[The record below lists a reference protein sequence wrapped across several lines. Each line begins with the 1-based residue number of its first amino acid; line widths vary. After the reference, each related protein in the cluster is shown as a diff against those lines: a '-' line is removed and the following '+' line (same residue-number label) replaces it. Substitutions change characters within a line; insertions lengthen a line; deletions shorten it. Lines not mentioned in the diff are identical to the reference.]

1 MVEWLTHLR
10 LRIRM
15 RIRAFLRRTALDQD
29 LDDEISFHLAM
40 REEQLEAAGTHD
52 ASGAARRRFGS
63 VARIREELRDTWA
76 IAPTIGALAADVR
89 YAARRLRRT
98 PGFTAVVVL
107 TLGLGIGTTTAFF
120 SAVDAVLMRPLGYAD
135 PDRLLLVY
143 EAFPQ
148 AQIDR
153 LPFSA
158 LDFEDFRR
166 YQRSFEAAAA
176 YRSGPFE
183 LSGDGEPERIL
194 GAKVSAD
201 LFRVLGVGPIAGR
214 TFAPSDDVPGVNV
227 AILSWRLWQ
236 RRYGGAST
244 VLGTIISLDRQPY
257 TVVGVMPRGFAFPGR
272 GAQFNADPADVWV
285 PIAFT
290 PRERAERGAMYGNSV
305 IARLRAGMSPETAQ
319 ADLDLTA
326 TRIAANYPSIVRD
339 AGFLPRL
346 VARPLREEISGR
358 LQAPLFSLL
367 AAVVLVLVVACA
379 NVANLMLS
387 RLVGR
392 TGEFAVRIALGA
404 RPQRLV
410 QLLLCEAL
418 LLSMVGGL
426 VGTSLA
432 YGATKAVPAVLA
444 RTIPGLEDIAIDI
457 RVLVVTALVCIGTAV
472 TFTIVCLQVLRRRT
486 PADALREGTS
496 RLTGASRSLR
506 MQRMFVVVTMSIACM
521 LLVGAGLFVKSFAA
535 LMATDVGFQP
545 AHVLTASLTL
555 PPAFYATAEKVR
567 TFHDALARSLSALPG
582 VRSVTIGTDLPLMTY
597 ETRGFTPEGGVA
609 ADVPPVTSL
618 TWVDGPYFE
627 TLGIPVTVGRSFDAG
642 EYAQNRRVVIVNEKL
657 ARAAWPGVNAVGKRL
672 KWGSRASPQPWLTV
686 VGVIHDVVD
695 GTIGTPPGLHAY
707 EPFRQLP
714 DTLLNGARNQFGHL
728 IEAAVR
734 SDGDPRPLAALVR
747 TEIRKL
753 DPRLAIESIE
763 TMDARIQSAVAP
775 QRASTLLVGAF
786 AALALLL
793 AAVGVYG
800 LLAFTASQ
808 RQKEMAVR
816 MALGAE
822 RRAIVRM
829 VVGQGARLVAIGLT
843 IGTAGA
849 FVLSRALSPLLY
861 RTDPHNVA
869 VFAIVPIV
877 LVPTAL
883 IACAFPAMRAARV
896 NQATALR
903 AE

>member
-10 LRIRM
+10 V
-15 RIRAFLRRTALDQD
+15 RIRAILRRTPLEQD
-29 LDDEISFHLAM
+29 LEDEIAFHLAM
-40 REEQLEAAGTHD
+40 REEQLRGVGAEDPGA
-52 ASGAARRRFGS
+52 AARRRFGS

-76 IAPTIGALAADVR
+76 IAPGIGALAADVR
-89 YAARRLRRT
+89 YAARRLRRS
-98 PGFTAVVVL
+98 PGFTLVVVL

-120 SAVDAVLMRPLGYAD
+120 SAVYAVLLRPLGYAD
-135 PDRLLLVY
+135 PDRLMLVY
-143 EAFPQ
+143 ETFPQ
-148 AQIDR
+148 AGIER
-153 LPFSA
+153 LPFSP

-166 YQRSFEAAAA
+166 YQGSFEAAAA

-183 LSGDGEPERIL
+183 LSGSGEPERIL

-201 LFRVLGVGPIAGR
+201 LFRVLGVWPIAGR
-214 TFAPSDDVPGVNV
+214 AFAPSDDVPGVNV

-244 VLGTIISLDRQPY
+244 ALGTVIWLDRQPY
-257 TVVGVMPRGFAFPGR
+257 TVVGVMPPGFAFPGR
-272 GAQFNADPADVWV
+272 GPRFNADPAEVWV

-305 IARLRAGMSPETAQ
+305 IARLEAGMSPETAR

-326 TRIAANYPSIVRD
+326 SRIAVNYPAIVRD

-358 LQAPLFSLL
+358 VQAPLLSLL

-379 NVANLMLS
+379 NVANLMSS

-404 RPQRLV
+404 RPRRVV

-418 LLSMVGGL
+418 LLSVFGGL

-432 YGATKAVPAVLA
+432 YAATRAVPAVLA
-444 RTIPGLEDIAIDI
+444 RTIPGLQDIAIDI
-457 RVLVVTALVCIGTAV
+457 RVLAVTALICMGTAV
-472 TFTIVCLQVLRRRT
+472 TFTMLCLQVLRRRA
-486 PADALREGTS
+486 PANALREGTS

-506 MQRMFVVVTMSIACM
+506 MQRAFVVATMSIACM
-521 LLVGAGLFVKSFAA
+521 LLAGAGLFVKSFAA
-535 LMATDVGFQP
+535 LMSTDIGFQP
-545 AHVLTASLTL
+545 ARVLTASLAL

-567 TFHDALARSLSALPG
+567 TFHDALARSLSPLPG
-582 VRSVTIGTDLPLMTY
+582 VRSVTIGTDLPLTTY
-597 ETRGFTPEGGVA
+597 ETRGFTPEGGIA
-609 ADVPPVTSL
+609 ADVLPVTSL

-627 TLGIPVTVGRSFDAG
+627 TLGIPLTIGRSFDAD

-657 ARAAWPGVNAVGKRL
+657 ARSAWPGANAVGKRL
-672 KWGSRASPQPWLTV
+672 KWGGKASPNPWLTV
-686 VGVIHDVVD
+686 VGVIRDVVD
-695 GTIGTPPGLHAY
+695 GPIGTPPGLHAY

-714 DTLLNGARNQFGHL
+714 DVLLDGAENRFGRG
-728 IEAAVR
+728 IEVAVR
-734 SDGDPRPLAALVR
+734 VDGDPRALAALVR

-763 TMDARIQSAVAP
+763 SMDALIQSAVAP
-775 QRASTLLVGAF
+775 QRASTQLVTAF
-786 AALALLL
+786 AALALVL
-793 AAVGVYG
+793 AVVGVYG
-800 LLAFTASQ
+800 LLAFTTSQ
-808 RQKEMAVR
+808 RQKEIAVR

-829 VVGQGARLVAIGLT
+829 VVGQGARLVAIGLA

-849 FVLSRALSPLLY
+849 FVLSRALAPLLY
-861 RTDPHNVA
+861 STDPHDVA

-883 IACAFPAMRAARV
+883 IACALPALRVARMDQAA
-896 NQATALR
+896 ALR
-903 AE
+903 AD